1 MPAFGNTQNVMRDF
15 IKKATLKKFKT
26 NLENATQ
33 HYLSS
38 YKKINPKLTDEE
50 LDFVKSNIS
59 IKKLKKKQILIREN
73 EFQNSIAFIY
83 SGLVRSYFLDEN
95 GKEINNAFFS
105 ENEFVTDYLAFIK
118 QKRTKYT
125 FQCLED
131 CVLISIPYETV
142 EAAYDNYKNFANFG
156 RKIAEWALENRTK
169 KHESFLFETAEER
182 YLRFITENKNILNR
196 ISSTHLAS
204 YLGIERQSLSR
215 IRSKILS
222 QM

>member
-1 MPAFGNTQNVMRDF
+1 MEIAIQ
-15 IKKATLKKFKT
+15 L
-26 NLENATQ
+26 
-33 HYLSS
+33 YLNS
-38 YKKINPKLTDEE
+38 YKKINPELTDEE

-59 IKKLKKKQILIREN
+59 ILKLKKKQILIHEN
-73 EFQNSIAFIY
+73 EIQKSIAFIY
-83 SGLVRSYFLDEN
+83 SGLIRSYFIDEN

-105 ENEFVTDYLAFIK
+105 ENEFVTDYLSFIK
-118 QKRTKYT
+118 QQKTKYT
-125 FQCLED
+125 FECLED
-131 CVLISIPYETV
+131 CILISIPFETV
-142 EAAYDNYKNFANFG
+142 ETAFDKYKNFANFG

-182 YLRFITENKNILNR
+182 YLRFFAENKPILNR
-196 ISSTHLAS
+196 ISLSHLAS